1 MIGPAGPSP
10 TGTPSTLGLRFDG
23 EFLRKL
29 EFLRIV
35 SRKAFA
41 GRDRADR
48 IARARGRGAEF
59 ADYRPYVAG
68 DDVRQIDW
76 KAYKRLNKL
85 LLRLFDEER
94 DLPIYLFLDA
104 SGSMALSGKFDLAR
118 RVAAALC
125 YIGLVHLDRV
135 TVASFST
142 EMAPEI
148 VPGRGRSRIFA
159 LLDRLDALEPA
170 GGTDLFRTIRGF
182 AARSRPRGVAVVI
195 SDFLDPAGV
204 EPSLRMLSALGHD
217 VFVLHVQAS
226 HDGDV
231 RPLGEVRIV
240 DVESGE
246 TRDVDLTPSL
256 VASYRAAWA
265 RQVAALNEVC
275 GRYRLTYLPARVD
288 DPFEDVVLRAFRAG
302 GFLE

>member
-1 MIGPAGPSP
+1 MIGAAPAS
-10 TGTPSTLGLRFDG
+10 TPALRFDA

-68 DDVRQIDW
+68 DDIRQIDW
-76 KAYKRLNKL
+76 RAYKRLNRL

-94 DLPIYLFLDA
+94 DLPIYLFLDT
-104 SGSMALSGKFDLAR
+104 SRSMAIGGKFDLAR

-142 EMAPEI
+142 HMAPEI
-148 VPGRGRSRIFA
+148 VPGRGRSRIFG
-159 LLDRLDALEPA
+159 LLDRLDALEAA
-170 GGTDLFRTIRGF
+170 GGTDLFRTVRGF
-182 AARSRPRGVAVVI
+182 AARSRARGVAVVI
-195 SDFLDPAGV
+195 SDFLDPTGV

-217 VFVLHVQAS
+217 VFVVHVQAAR
-226 HDGDV
+226 DGEV
-231 RPLGEVRIV
+231 SPLGEVRIV

-246 TRDVDLTPSL
+246 SRDVDLTPGL
-256 VASYRAAWA
+256 VASYRHAWQQ
-265 RQVAALNEVC
+265 QVDALKSVC
-275 GRYRLTYLPARVD
+275 GRYRLAYLPAPVS
-288 DPFEDVVLRAFRAG
+288 DPFEDVILRAFRAG

>member
-1 MIGPAGPSP
+1 MIGSDAPAS
-10 TGTPSTLGLRFDG
+10 SLALRFDG

-68 DDVRQIDW
+68 DDIRQIDW
-76 KAYKRLNKL
+76 RAYKRLNRL

-94 DLPIYLFLDA
+94 DLPIYLFLD
-104 SGSMALSGKFDLAR
+104 SSRSMAIAGKFDLAR

-142 EMAPEI
+142 HMAPEI
-148 VPGRGRSRIFA
+148 VPGRGRSRIFG
-159 LLDRLDALEPA
+159 LLDRLDALEPE
-170 GGTDLFRTIRGF
+170 GETDLFRTIRGF
-182 AARSRPRGVAVVI
+182 AARSRARGVAVVI

-217 VFVLHVQAS
+217 VFVVHVQTAR
-226 HDGDV
+226 DGEVGPLGDV
-231 RPLGEVRIV
+231 RLV
-240 DVESGE
+240 DIESGE
-246 TRDVDLTPSL
+246 SRDVDLTPAL
-256 VASYRAAWA
+256 VASYRDAWR
-265 RQVAALNEVC
+265 RQVDALKDVC
-275 GRYRLTYLPARVD
+275 GRYRLAYLPALVE
-288 DPFEDVVLRAFRAG
+288 DPFEDVILRAFRAG

>member
-1 MIGPAGPSP
+1 MIRTGAPASA
-10 TGTPSTLGLRFDG
+10 LRFDAG
-23 EFLRKL
+23 FLRKL

-59 ADYRPYVAG
+59 ADYRPYVPG
-68 DDVRQIDW
+68 DDIRHIDW
-76 KAYKRLNKL
+76 KAYKRLNRL

-104 SGSMALSGKFDLAR
+104 SRSMAMAGKFDLAR

-135 TVASFST
+135 TLATFST
-142 EMAPEI
+142 HMEPEI
-148 VPGRGRSRIFA
+148 VPGRGRSRIFG

-170 GGTDLFRTIRGF
+170 GQTDLFRTMRGF
-182 AARSRPRGVAVVI
+182 ASRSRARGVAVVI

-217 VFVLHVQAS
+217 VFVVHVQTAR
-226 HDGDV
+226 DGEAGA
-231 RPLGEVRIV
+231 LGEVRLV

-246 TRDVDLTPSL
+246 SRDVDLTPTL
-256 VASYRAAWA
+256 AAGYRAAW
-265 RQVAALNEVC
+265 RQQVAALRDVC
-275 GRYRLTYLPARVD
+275 GRYRLTYLPALVD
-288 DPFEDVVLRAFRAG
+288 DPFEDVILRAFRAG